1 MEINVSIFIDYGYKI
16 STVIIAVVNM
26 YLLFNRNKKKDEET
40 ILKEER
46 TRRLSLLKTLIL
58 DYNLHYYYDIF
69 EEIENLL
76 EDLRNEQCDKTN
88 VERKLQAQFRQLFEK
103 FLNFLSII
111 DNDLFESI
119 KKECDDCRDNLVADI
134 SDKGINL
141 WVESQFNNKIKKR
154 LQNTKSSI
162 LSLIFQYKG

>member
-1 MEINVSIFIDYGYKI
+1 MEINVVSIFIDYGYKI

-111 DNDLFESI
+111 D
-119 KKECDDCRDNLVADI
+119 
-134 SDKGINL
+134 
-141 WVESQFNNKIKKR
+141 
-154 LQNTKSSI
+154 
-162 LSLIFQYKG
+162 